1 MAEARRR
8 TGMRAET
15 REKRVR
21 ILDAALRTFGA
32 KGYTNASLADIAE
45 QVDMTHAGVLHHF
58 GSKHALLLEVL
69 QHRDTDDVVDL
80 PDQHMPDGIEL
91 FRHLVRTAF
100 VNARRAG
107 IVQAYAV
114 LSAESVTEGNPGR
127 PYFTGR
133 FRTLRDET
141 VRAFTTMCAEQ
152 GTAVPEDVELAA
164 AAILAVMDGLQVQW
178 LLDPDRIDLGRA
190 SARAIEAIVASV
202 LGPRT
207 DVLGPWESWA
217 PDLLELVAE
226 LR

>member
-1 MAEARRR
+1 
-8 TGMRAET
+8 MRAET

-69 QHRDTDDVVDL
+69 QHRDADDVVDL
-80 PDQHMPDGIEL
+80 PDQHMPDGVEL

-127 PYFTGR
+127 PYFTSR
-133 FRTLRDET
+133 FRTLRDDT
-141 VRAFTTMCAEQ
+141 VRAFEAMCAEQ

-190 SARAIEAIVASV
+190 SARAIEAIVGSV
-202 LGPRT
+202 LGART
-207 DVLGPWESWA
+207 DVLGPWETWA
-217 PDLLELVAE
+217 PELLELE
-226 LR
+226 DEQR